1 MGYRYPCSN
10 RPRCL
15 SQASL
20 RLVLEV
26 VEVEGVLVE
35 VLEVVLVQQLVEVL
49 EVVLVQQL
57 VEVAHLV
64 LEVLEVLAHLVLQQP
79 TQQPSGSPWPSAP
92 CASLPSS

>member
-15 SQASL
+15 SQALSL

-26 VEVEGVLVE
+26 VEVEG
-35 VLEVVLVQQLVEVL
+35 VLVQQLVEVL

-57 VEVAHLV
+57 VEV
-64 LEVLEVLAHLVLQQP
+64 LEVVPVVAVVAHLVLQQP
-79 TQQPSGSPWPSAP
+79 TQQPSGSP
-92 CASLPSS
+92 